1 MTSNGTFSRP
11 SETDPAALHAA
22 AEFLPTGAIERLQP
36 LGNGNIHHTWLVTPD
51 GTTAPF
57 VLQQLNTRVFPR
69 PDLVMANI
77 RRYTDHARRRLHEA
91 PLPDGRDWIVPDLLR
106 TRGGEDLLRGADG
119 SCWRALGFIPDT
131 IACDTIET
139 EAHAREAGVALGIFH
154 ALVGDLGCDRLADTL
169 EGFHVTPG
177 YLARFD
183 RVCAENP
190 RVAGRT
196 RLDGAVP
203 PSPSEELEA
212 ALAFVTRRR
221 HLAGTLEE
229 ARETGRLRLRP
240 IHGDPKVNNIL
251 FARATGRAISMIDL
265 DTVKPGLVHY
275 DIGDCL
281 RSGCNRLGEET
292 AAWRNV
298 RFDLSLAREIL
309 RGYLSMVRSV
319 LTSDELAFIP
329 QAPGLIAF
337 ELGLRFLTDHIQG
350 DIYFKA
356 AFPGHNL
363 RRALVQFRL
372 CESVDEQADAL
383 AAIVREL
390 T

>member
-1 MTSNGTFSRP
+1 MTNNDTFSP
-11 SETDPAALHAA
+11 LPEAEPAARRAA
-22 AEFLPTGAIERLQP
+22 AEYLPGDAIGQLRP
-36 LGNGNIHHTWLVTPD
+36 LGSGNIHRTWLVTPQ

-77 RRYTDHARRRLHEA
+77 RRYTDHARRKLRES

-106 TRGGEDLLRGADG
+106 TRGGEDLLRDADG

-131 IACDTIET
+131 IPCDTIET
-139 EAHAREAGVALGIFH
+139 EAHAREAGIALGIFH
-154 ALVGDLGCDRLADTL
+154 ALVGDLGCDGLADTL
-169 EGFHVTPG
+169 EGFHITPG

-183 RVCAENP
+183 RACAEHSRAN
-190 RVAGRT
+190 
-196 RLDGAVP
+196 
-203 PSPSEELEA
+203 PSEELEA
-212 ALAFVTRRR
+212 ALAAVARRR
-221 HLAGTLEE
+221 HLAGVLEE
-229 ARETGRLRLRP
+229 ARETGRLPLRP

-251 FARATGRAISMIDL
+251 FARSTGRAVSMIDL

-275 DIGDCL
+275 DIGDGL
-281 RSGCNRLGEET
+281 RSGCNRRGEET
-292 AAWRNV
+292 AEWRDV
-298 RFDLSLAREIL
+298 RFDLSLAREL
-309 RGYLSMVRSV
+309 LHGYLSMTRAV
-319 LTSDELAFIP
+319 LTPDELAFIP

-337 ELGLRFLTDHIQG
+337 ELGLRFLTDHILG
-350 DIYFKA
+350 NIYFKA

-372 CESVDEQADAL
+372 CESIDEQGDAL
-383 AAIVREL
+383 VGIVREL